1 MFNLLAKIIINC
13 KVLNFIKLLS
23 NYRSK
28 ILIIYKSTILSLLLI
43 VSLLKTIKK
52 IDIQIN
58 KVLK

>member
-28 ILIIYKSTILSLLLI
+28 ILIIYIKYNFITVINCFFI
-43 VSLLKTIKK
+43 KNNKK